1 MSEAT
6 TSPQP
11 DQEAIPP
18 AQHEP
23 VQQKL
28 THRQIMVIFSGLM
41 LALLL
46 AALDQT
52 IVSTALLTIV
62 NDLDKANGSAEMPWV
77 VTAYM
82 LASTAVAP
90 IYGKL
95 ADLFGP
101 KKIFIFAIVLFLVG
115 SALSGMSANMGELI
129 AFRAL
134 QGLGGGGLMALV
146 FTIIGQVVS
155 PAERGKY
162 QGYFTATFMFA
173 MVIGPLIGGFFTD
186 RGHLFGVTGWR
197 WIFYVNLPI
206 GAVALIVISAVLHVK
221 ETQVKHKIDYAGA
234 ALITFAA
241 CALLLAAQLGANGQ
255 EPWGSWQVIGL
266 FAAGFVLT
274 VAFVFWE
281 ARIAS
286 EPIIPMHLFRNR
298 VFSVANAMAL
308 VVGITMMGSLV
319 YLSVYLQF
327 VVGYSPTK
335 AGLALLPMMLGV
347 GPAAM
352 ITGITISKIGKYKPF
367 PIVGTGIAVVGMYL
381 MSRMDVG
388 TSATERGVY
397 MLILGLGLGMAMPV
411 LTLAVQNALPF
422 KDIGTGT
429 SSNLFFRNMGGSFG
443 TAIFGAILSNRLA
456 SYLKHDLP
464 SSMSSQMTSSGGGT
478 SLSRT
483 SLQQADAQA
492 AQHGFHGLFDIVLR
506 DFTSAMS
513 VVFLTASGIMV
524 IAFVLSLF
532 LKQVSL
538 RKAGAP
544 SQGKGPGT
552 GTAEIEDLAPAV
564 H

>member
-1 MSEAT
+1 MLS
-6 TSPQP
+6 
-11 DQEAIPP
+11 
-18 AQHEP
+18 
-23 VQQKL
+23 
-28 THRQIMVIFSGLM
+28 HRQIMVIFSGLM

-62 NDLDKANGSAEMPWV
+62 NDLDRANGSAEMPWV

-82 LASTAVAP
+82 LSSTAVAP

-95 ADLFGP
+95 ADLYGP
-101 KKIFIFAIVLFLVG
+101 KKIFIFAIVIFLAG
-115 SALSGMSANMGELI
+115 SVLSGMSQNMPELI
-129 AFRAL
+129 AFRAV

-186 RGHLFGVTGWR
+186 HSHIFGVSGWR

-206 GAVALIVISAVLHVK
+206 GAVALVVISAVLHVS
-221 ETQVKHKIDYAGA
+221 ETHVKHKIDYAGA
-234 ALITFAA
+234 VLITLAA
-241 CALLLAAQLGANGQ
+241 CATLLATQLGANGQ
-255 EPWGSWQVIGL
+255 EPWGSWQVISL
-266 FAAGFVLT
+266 FVVG
-274 VAFVFWE
+274 VALAVGFVFWE
-281 ARIAS
+281 AKVAS
-286 EPIIPMHLFRNR
+286 EPIIPMHLFRNQ
-298 VFSVANAMAL
+298 VFSVSNAMAL
-308 VVGITMMGSLV
+308 VVGITMMGSLI

-327 VVGYSPTK
+327 VAGYSPTG
-335 AGLALLPMMLGV
+335 AGLAILPMMIGV

-352 ITGITISKIGKYKPF
+352 ITGIAISKLGKYKPF
-367 PIVGTGIAVVGMYL
+367 PIVGLAIAVVGMFL
-381 MSRMDVG
+381 LSRLGVN
-388 TSATERGVY
+388 TSAVERGLF
-397 MLILGLGLGMAMPV
+397 MFILGLGLGMTMPV

-429 SSNLFFRNMGGSFG
+429 SSNLFFRNMGQSFG

-456 SYLKHDLP
+456 DYLRHDLP
-464 SSMSSQMTSSGGGT
+464 SSISGQMTSSGGGT
-478 SLSRT
+478 SLSR
-483 SLQQADAQA
+483 SALQQASAQA
-492 AQHGFHGLFDIVLR
+492 EQHGFHGLFDIVVR

-513 VVFLTASGIMV
+513 VVFMTAAGIMV
-524 IAFVLSLF
+524 IAWVLSFF
-532 LKQVSL
+532 LKQVEL

-544 SQGKGPGT
+544 SKPAADA
-552 GTAEIEDLAPAV
+552 GTAEAADLAPSPAV

>member
-1 MSEAT
+1 MSEAI
-6 TSPQP
+6 SPPQAA
-11 DQEAIPP
+11 E
-18 AQHEP
+18 
-23 VQQKL
+23 QKVL

-62 NDLDKANGSAEMPWV
+62 NELNPRNGSGEMPWV

-101 KKIFIFAIVLFLVG
+101 KKIFIFSIVLFLAG
-115 SALSGMSANMGELI
+115 SALCGMSQNMVELI

-146 FTIIGQVVS
+146 FTIIGQVVT

-186 RGHLFGVTGWR
+186 RSTLFGISGWR

-206 GAVALIVISAVLHVK
+206 GAVALVVISAVLHVRPS
-221 ETQVKHKIDYAGA
+221 QVKHKIDYFGA
-234 ALITFAA
+234 ALITAAA
-241 CALLLAAQLGANGQ
+241 CGLLLATQLGANGQ
-255 EPWGSWQVIGL
+255 EPWGSWQVISL
-266 FAAGFVLT
+266 FAAGLVLT
-274 VAFVFWE
+274 VFFVVWE
-281 ARIAS
+281 SKFAS
-286 EPIIPMHLFRNR
+286 EPIIPMHLFRNSVFR
-298 VFSVANAMAL
+298 VSNAMAL
-308 VVGITMMGSLV
+308 VVGITMMGSLI

-327 VVGYSPTK
+327 VVGYSPTG
-335 AGLALLPMMLGV
+335 AGLAILPMMLGV
-347 GPAAM
+347 GPTSM
-352 ITGITISKIGKYKPF
+352 IAGITISKVGKYKIF
-367 PIVGTGIAVVGMYL
+367 PIFGTGISVIGMYL
-381 MSRMDVG
+381 MSRLGVH

-397 MLILGLGLGMAMPV
+397 MFVLGVGLGMVMPV
-411 LTLAVQNALPF
+411 LTLAVQNALPL

-429 SSNLFFRNMGGSFG
+429 SSNLFFRNMGSSFG
-443 TAIFGAILSNRLA
+443 TAIFGAILSNRLVA
-456 SYLKHDLP
+456 YTHRDLP
-464 SSMSSQMTSSGGGT
+464 QMNSGSTGGGT
-478 SLSRT
+478 SLSR
-483 SLQQADAQA
+483 AQLVQESHGD
-492 AQHGFHGLFDIVLR
+492 QHIIDTVLR

-513 VVFLTASGIMV
+513 VVFVSAAAIMV
-524 IAFVLSLF
+524 IAFVLSFF
-532 LKQVSL
+532 LKQVEL
-538 RKAGAP
+538 RSAKGGAGKAPA
-544 SQGKGPGT
+544 KT
-552 GTAEIEDLAPAV
+552 EDLAPAV